1 MRSAKFIAGAV
12 VIVGAL
18 AGVTAASAADMAP
31 RMYTKAPIPVVIYDW
46 TGFYIG
52 GNVGYSWGRAST
64 DGTLSGTQSVSEFRT
79 AGPTLLPGFP
89 VVTALASLPIS
100 GRANVNGVI
109 GGGQA
114 GYNWQRGTWL
124 FGLEADLQ
132 GSDERG
138 SSDVCATATACAFTA
153 NYKLDWFGTARG
165 RIGILPSERV
175 LLYATGGLA
184 YGGFSAN
191 SPLIPGW
198 GSTRAGYAVGAGAE
212 VAVDNHWS
220 IKIEYLYMDLGNVG
234 SGGTSA
240 TTVANALNTPLPG
253 FNTVTTTTLN
263 AAFNTHFTDNILR
276 VGVNYRF
283 GGPVVAKY

>member
-1 MRSAKFIAGAV
+1 MRSAKFMAGAV
-12 VIVGAL
+12 IVAGAL
-18 AGVTAASAADMAP
+18 AGVSAASAADMAP
-31 RMYTKAPIPVVIYDW
+31 RMYTKAPIPAVIYDW

-64 DGTLSGTQSVSEFRT
+64 DGNVSGTQGVSVFRT
-79 AGPTLLPGFP
+79 ASGGGPT
-89 VVTALASLPIS
+89 VVTALAALPIS

-124 FGLEADLQ
+124 FGLETDIQ

-138 SSDVCATATACAFTA
+138 SSDVCTTATACLFTA

-165 RIGILPSERV
+165 RIGFLPSERI

-198 GSTRAGYAVGAGAE
+198 GSTHAGYTVGAGAE
-212 VAVDNHWS
+212 FAVDNHWS
-220 IKIEYLYMDLGNVG
+220 IKVEYLYMDLGNI
-234 SGGTSA
+234 GGGGA
-240 TTVANALNTPLPG
+240 AGTTAVTQLNTPTPG
-253 FNTVTTTTLN
+253 FSTVTTTTLTS
-263 AAFNTHFTDNILR
+263 AFNTRFTDNILR

-283 GGPVVAKY
+283 GGPIVAKY